1 MPKLEVELVPSTQ
14 WGSNMRD
21 ILTRSQWDK
30 VRKHFYEVN
39 NHECQLCDQT
49 GFDQNRSHA
58 VEAHEQWEYDDEN
71 LVQTL
76 TGIEVLC
83 PECHRCKH
91 LGRALKTGAGR
102 KALSHLVSVNGFSE
116 AEAQA
121 YVQSVFAVHAMRSMN
136 HWEMNLDWMLTD
148 DFPLPAEVVR
158 PRIEAHRKKSAE
170 KIIRGGGLG
179 MTDRSE

>member
-1 MPKLEVELVPSTQ
+1 MPKLQVELVPSTQ

-30 VRKHFYEVN
+30 VRKHFYEVKDN
-39 NHECQLCDQT
+39 KCEICGAT
-49 GFDQNRSHA
+49 GLEQGRTHA
-58 VEAHEQWEYDDEN
+58 VEAHEQWHYDDDN
-71 LVQTL
+71 LVQKL

-102 KALSHLVSVNGFSE
+102 KALSHLISVNGFSE

-121 YVQSVFAVHAMRSMN
+121 YVQSTFAIHALRSMFA
-136 HWEMNLDWMLTD
+136 WEMDLDWMLTE
-148 DFPLPAEVVR
+148 DFPLDKTLTEG
-158 PRIEAHRKKSAE
+158 RIEAHRKKRAAKSISRAE
-170 KIIRGGGLG
+170 VGQPN
-179 MTDRSE
+179 EEA

>member
-1 MPKLEVELVPSTQ
+1 MPKLQVELVPSSQ

-30 VRKHFYEVN
+30 VRKHFYELN
-39 NHECQLCDQT
+39 NNECQVCDQT

-58 VEAHEQWEYDDEN
+58 VEAHEQWEYDDEKLIQK
-71 LVQTL
+71 LV
-76 TGIEVLC
+76 GIEVLC

-102 KALSHLVSVNGFSE
+102 KALSHLISVNGFSE

-121 YVQSVFAVHAMRSMN
+121 YVQSTFAIHALRSMFA
-136 HWEMNLDWMLTD
+136 WEMDLDWMLTE
-148 DFPLPAEVVR
+148 DFPLDKTLMEG
-158 PRIEAHRKKSAE
+158 RIEAHRKKRAA
-170 KIIRGGGLG
+170 KIIRGGGVG
-179 MTDRSE
+179 QPNEEA